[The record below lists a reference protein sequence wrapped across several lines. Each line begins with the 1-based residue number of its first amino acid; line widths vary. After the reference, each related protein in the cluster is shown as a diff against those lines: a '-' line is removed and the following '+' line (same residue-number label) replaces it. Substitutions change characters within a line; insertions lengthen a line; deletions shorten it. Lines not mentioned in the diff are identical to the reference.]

1 MQTKF
6 NRIFKQ
12 ILAGKSFTTFTIWY
26 GPVRSRCLEAEKCA
40 TAWFVSVDQPK
51 PQPALEYKSNAEETD
66 TRIWLHVH
74 QSTQQRLYVM
84 SPDTDVYHI
93 GLPLHFGNKEIL
105 IEINV
110 TGSNQKRIL
119 NLSIQPGQ

>member
-1 MQTKF
+1 MV
-6 NRIFKQ
+6 
-12 ILAGKSFTTFTIWY
+12 LYVAGA
-26 GPVRSRCLEAEKCA
+26 LEAEKCA

-66 TRIWLHVH
+66 TRLWLHVH
-74 QSTQQRLYVM
+74 QSPQQRLYVM

-93 GLPLHFGNKEIL
+93 GLPQDFGNKEIL

-119 NLSIQPGQ
+119 NLSIQPGHYCLK